1 MNNLIGKN
9 LTAGY
14 GGVDIIKDIN
24 LEVNEGEIVVIV
36 GPNGACLL
44 YTSPSPRDRG

>member
-24 LEVNEGEIVVIV
+24 LEVNEGEIVVIK
-36 GPNGACLL
+36 LL
-44 YTSPSPRDRG
+44 TTISKR